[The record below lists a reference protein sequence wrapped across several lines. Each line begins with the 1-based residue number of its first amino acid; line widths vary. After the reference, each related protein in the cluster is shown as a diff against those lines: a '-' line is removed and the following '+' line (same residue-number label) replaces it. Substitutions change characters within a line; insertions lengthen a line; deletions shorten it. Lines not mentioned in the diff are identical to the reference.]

1 MTERQSCSGVIMPCA
16 DGCVKAGYAFV
27 ATQDVARFYDY
38 ESAFVSGTVFPDLS
52 IPKGKYGPMEN
63 FSEK

>member
-1 MTERQSCSGVIMPCA
+1 MNTSQDCAGVLMPCA
-16 DGCVKAGYAFV
+16 DGCIKAGYAFV
-27 ATQDVARFYDY
+27 GVQDVDRFYDY